1 MDDWLLYFYKVL
13 SFMFL
18 VITSWLSK
26 SLIWWD
32 IHNIP
37 QIENRWKGK
46 KNPLSWKMYLEILIL
61 IWALKI
67 TLKMV
72 PLINK

>member
-46 KNPLSWKMYLEILIL
+46 KKSFILKNVLRNLNMSTQDYIENG
-61 IWALKI
+61 A
-67 TLKMV
+67 T
-72 PLINK
+72 N